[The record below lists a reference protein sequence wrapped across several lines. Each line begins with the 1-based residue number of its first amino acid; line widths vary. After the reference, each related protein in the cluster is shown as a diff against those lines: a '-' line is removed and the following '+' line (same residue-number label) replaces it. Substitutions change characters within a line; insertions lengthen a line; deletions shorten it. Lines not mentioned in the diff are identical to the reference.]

1 MTAQRQFQSTP
12 GKRRI
17 FLVEDHPVTQ
27 QGFSLLL
34 NMEADLMVCGRTAM
48 ADGALKGIESSKPD
62 LVIVDIALPGMDG
75 ITLIKDITI
84 FHPRL
89 PTLVLSTLD
98 EAIYAERAIR
108 AGARGYVMK
117 QEPIEL
123 LLLAVRQVLAGDVYL
138 SEVMRSQFF
147 RNSLSSSSRK
157 DASSVNQLT
166 DRELEVFRLI
176 GEGVGTRQI
185 ADNTGFEHQHR
196 GNPPHEHQ
204 GKDWRETRARFGAAG
219 DGMAQRA
226 KTQPVI
232 VCISLLPM
240 PLVMHGRKGLNGVFH
255 YTFRPLADRHTRY
268 QSASTFGPIGSP

>member
-1 MTAQRQFQSTP
+1 MTAKRQFQPAP

-34 NMEADLMVCGRTAM
+34 NMEADLMVCGRTGM
-48 ADGALKGIESSKPD
+48 AERALKEIESSKPD

-75 ITLIKDITI
+75 LTLIKDIATS
-84 FHPRL
+84 HPRL

-138 SEVMRSQFF
+138 SEVMRSRLFQ
-147 RNSLSSSSRK
+147 NSLSGFSRK
-157 DASSVNQLT
+157 DASSVGQLT

-185 ADNTGFEHQHR
+185 AKRMGLSISTVETHR
-196 GNPPHEHQ
+196 TNIKEKIGA
-204 GKDWRETRARFGAAG
+204 KRAPDLVRRAVEWLH
-219 DGMAQRA
+219 DQRLD
-226 KTQPVI
+226 P
-232 VCISLLPM
+232 
-240 PLVMHGRKGLNGVFH
+240 
-255 YTFRPLADRHTRY
+255 
-268 QSASTFGPIGSP
+268 